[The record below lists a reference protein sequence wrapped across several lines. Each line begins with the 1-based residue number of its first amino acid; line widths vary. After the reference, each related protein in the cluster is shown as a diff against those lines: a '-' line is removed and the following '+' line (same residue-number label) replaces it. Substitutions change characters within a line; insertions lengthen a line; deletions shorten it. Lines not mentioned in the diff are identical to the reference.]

1 MQFELT
7 AQYDETRA
15 RLQEWDSDDD
25 PGNPRNW
32 SKARKIFATTVVCL
46 IGFCTTINASMYSS
60 GHEQVRERFNVSTT
74 VSLLPL
80 SAYSL
85 GMAFGPMISS
95 PLSET
100 FGRKFVY
107 LLTLPL
113 VNVFTIG
120 VGASQGIAS
129 LIVCRFI
136 AGLFAA
142 PGVSVAAATI
152 SDFTHPSERV
162 IPLGIYYSVPTIG
175 SAMGPLIG
183 SFVVEQQG
191 WRWTAWTPLII
202 AAALHPPA
210 LFIRESY
217 KPILLRQRAE
227 KLGADG
233 VLPVQTRTALQ
244 LFKEFLTSTII
255 RPLHMLFTEPL
266 VGFICLYCG
275 FQFALLYTFIV
286 ASPRVFASVYNFSS
300 SAQGLSFLGMVAGCI
315 LAPIILFTVD
325 RLVRTHPTLR
335 IRNNSTETSDST
347 PELRLYTAMFGS
359 LVLPLGLFIFAW
371 TSRASIHWMIPILGQ
386 GTAFLGSMLIYVP
399 CNFYM
404 LDVYGSKYGASAS
417 GASSLTRYALSTA
430 FPLFVPQ
437 MYDALGVGWATSLLG
452 FVAVAMAPIPW
463 VFFYLGPRLRERSSY
478 EHGT

>member
-1 MQFELT
+1 MQAQFT
-7 AQYDETRA
+7 AQYDEARA
-15 RLQEWDSDDD
+15 RFQEWDSDDD

-32 SKARKIFATTVVCL
+32 SKWRKILTTSVVCAIGFATTA
-46 IGFCTTINASMYSS
+46 NASMYSS
-60 GHEQVRERFNVSTT
+60 GHEQVQERFNVSTT

-113 VNVFTIG
+113 VDMFTIG

-152 SDFTHPSERV
+152 SDYTHPSERV

-183 SFVVEQQG
+183 SFVVEQRG
-191 WRWTAWTPLII
+191 WRWTAWTPLIM
-202 AAALHPPA
+202 AAVLHPPA

-227 KLGADG
+227 KLGAEG
-233 VLPVQTRTALQ
+233 VLPVQTRTAMQ
-244 LFKEFLTSTII
+244 LFKEFITSTII

-286 ASPRVFASVYNFSS
+286 ASPRVFASVYNFSA

-315 LAPIILFTVD
+315 IAPTILFTVD
-325 RLVRTHPTLR
+325 RLVRQRPNLR
-335 IRNNSTETSDST
+335 IRNNNTEDTT

-359 LVLPLGLFIFAW
+359 LVLPTGLFIFAW
-371 TSRASIHWMIPILGQ
+371 TARSTVHWMIPILAQ

-437 MYDALGVGWATSLLG
+437 MYSALGVGWATSLLG
-452 FVAVAMAPIPW
+452 FVAVVMAPIPW
-463 VFFYLGPRLRERSSY
+463 LFFYKGPMLRGRSRY